1 MSSSATANVPTFTES
16 ITPPPPVVSES
27 KSIFFSN
34 NNIIIILC
42 AIIILMLV
50 NTNITIMLRNL
61 LNIVYNFFIQILQ
74 MFGYV
79 TGNVIITT
87 ADVAADVARTGVDIS
102 EGTLQSVGR
111 ILANNHS
118 VFEKQPSF
126 KKSLDEVVNTS
137 NQPETQS
144 IPEPDSSAN
153 PIQNPISADKS
164 SWCLV
169 GDYKGS
175 RGCVEI
181 GEYDKCLS
189 GQIFPSQ
196 RLCLNPA
203 LSANV

>member
-1 MSSSATANVPTFTES
+1 MSSSATANVPKFTES

-111 ILANNHS
+111 ILANNNS

-137 NQPETQS
+137 NQTKTQT
-144 IPEPDSSAN
+144 IPEPDSTAN

-169 GDYKGS
+169 GDYKGT